1 MVFKIFDIGGS
12 FLKMYSS
19 NEGISSIPIP
29 TTNTLSINEIKEYIR
44 SNVDESTEY
53 IGLSSQM
60 HGFVAL
66 SESKQITDFVTWKH
80 SSSDCILYDSTF
92 DDFSRTGLQKR
103 SDLPINNLFNI
114 LDSMKDKPRLVRF
127 RNITE
132 AILDVCNQKT
142 HFTMACGSGFYD
154 LKERSYITKYIDFFK
169 KKLHIDLSFD
179 SVANEV
185 CVSGYI
191 NVKDRLVPVYTGI
204 GDFQAS
210 VLGCNLLPR
219 TLYVNMSTGSQIA
232 LIEQRPYFYQGL
244 SCRPFF
250 NSQYLKCYT
259 HIPCGKFLIK
269 IHDALSLRGI
279 DFWKSMKT
287 ITEDVFFNSNEH
299 ILLEDKESMMTNDV
313 VIIFRGFIFQYIN
326 IIRSQGFEFDSIF
339 LSGGIPKRLPIIKR
353 IFEKEFGV
361 FVNLHSDEDDSI
373 RGVRCLLQT
382 MKEKCD

>member
-19 NEGISSIPIP
+19 NKGISCIPIP
-29 TTNTLSINEIKEYIR
+29 TTNTLSIDEIKEYIR

-66 SESKQITDFVTWKH
+66 SELKQITDFVTWKH

-103 SDLPINNLFNI
+103 ADLPINNLFNI
-114 LDSMKDKPRLVRF
+114 LNSMKDKPRVVKF

-169 KKLHIDLSFD
+169 KNLDIDLSFD

-185 CVSGYI
+185 CVSGYM
-191 NVKDRLVPVYTGI
+191 NVKGRLVPVYTGI

-250 NSQYLKCYT
+250 NNQYLKCYT

-287 ITEDVFFNSNEH
+287 ITEDIFFDSNEH

-313 VIIFRGFIFQYIN
+313 VMIFRGFIFQYIN

-339 LSGGIPKRLPIIKR
+339 LSGGIPKRLPIIKH

-382 MKEKCD
+382 MKEKCN

>member
-19 NEGISSIPIP
+19 NEGISCIPIP
-29 TTNTLSINEIKEYIR
+29 TTNTLSIDEIKEYIR

-103 SDLPINNLFNI
+103 ADLPINNLFNI
-114 LDSMKDKPRLVRF
+114 LDSMKDKPRVVRF

-154 LKERSYITKYIDFFK
+154 LTDKSYITKYIDFFK
-169 KKLHIDLSFD
+169 KNLDIDLSFD

-250 NSQYLKCYT
+250 NNQYLKCYT

-287 ITEDVFFNSNEH
+287 ISEDIFFDSNEH

>member
-219 TLYVNMSTGSQIA
+219 TLYVNMSTGSQID

-250 NSQYLKCYT
+250 NNQYLKCYT

-287 ITEDVFFNSNEH
+287 ITEDVFFDSNEH

-313 VIIFRGFIFQYIN
+313 VMIFRGFIFQYIN

>member
-19 NEGISSIPIP
+19 NKGISCIPIP
-29 TTNTLSINEIKEYIR
+29 TTNTLSIDEIKEYIR

-103 SDLPINNLFNI
+103 ADLPINNLFNI
-114 LDSMKDKPRLVRF
+114 LNSMKDKPRVVQF

-169 KKLHIDLSFD
+169 KNLDIDLSFD

-185 CVSGYI
+185 CISGYM
-191 NVKDRLVPVYTGI
+191 NVKGRLVPVYTGI

-250 NSQYLKCYT
+250 NNQYLKCYT

-287 ITEDVFFNSNEH
+287 ITHDTFFDSNEH
-299 ILLEDKESMMTNDV
+299 ILLEDKESMITNDV
-313 VIIFRGFIFQYIN
+313 VMIFRGFIFQYIN

-339 LSGGIPKRLPIIKR
+339 LSGGIPKRLPIIKH

>member
-287 ITEDVFFNSNEH
+287 ITEDVFFDSNEH

-313 VIIFRGFIFQYIN
+313 VMIFRGFIFQYIN

-339 LSGGIPKRLPIIKR
+339 LSGGIPKRLPIIKH

>member
-19 NEGISSIPIP
+19 NKGISCIPIP
-29 TTNTLSINEIKEYIR
+29 TTNTLSIDEIKEYIR

-103 SDLPINNLFNI
+103 ADLPINNLFNI
-114 LDSMKDKPRLVRF
+114 LNSMKDKPRVVQF

-169 KKLHIDLSFD
+169 KNLNIDLSFD

-185 CVSGYI
+185 CISGYM
-191 NVKDRLVPVYTGI
+191 NVKGRLVPVYTGI

-250 NSQYLKCYT
+250 NNQYLKCYT

-287 ITEDVFFNSNEH
+287 ITHDTFFDSNEH
-299 ILLEDKESMMTNDV
+299 ILLEDKESMITNDV
-313 VIIFRGFIFQYIN
+313 VMIFRGFIFQYIN

-339 LSGGIPKRLPIIKR
+339 LSGGIPKRLPIIKH

>member
-19 NEGISSIPIP
+19 NKGISCIPIP
-29 TTNTLSINEIKEYIR
+29 TTNTLSIDEIKEYIR

-66 SESKQITDFVTWKH
+66 SESNQITDFVTWKH

-103 SDLPINNLFNI
+103 ADLPINNLFNI
-114 LDSMKDKPRLVRF
+114 LNSMKDKPRVVQF

-169 KKLHIDLSFD
+169 KNLNIDLSFD

-185 CVSGYI
+185 CISGYM
-191 NVKDRLVPVYTGI
+191 NVKGRLVPVYTGI

-250 NSQYLKCYT
+250 NNQYLKCYT

-287 ITEDVFFNSNEH
+287 ITHDTFFDSNEH
-299 ILLEDKESMMTNDV
+299 ILLEDKESMITNDV
-313 VIIFRGFIFQYIN
+313 VMIFRGFIFQYIN

-339 LSGGIPKRLPIIKR
+339 LSGGIPKRLPIIKH

>member
-12 FLKMYSS
+12 FLKTYSS
-19 NEGISSIPIP
+19 NGGITSIPIP
-29 TTNTLSINEIKEYIR
+29 TTNTLSIDEIKEYIR
-44 SNVDESTEY
+44 SNIDESVEY

-66 SESKQITDFVTWKH
+66 SQSKQITDFVTWKH
-80 SSSDCILYDSTF
+80 SSSNCILYDSTF

-114 LDSMKDKPRLVRF
+114 LSSMKDNPKLVRF

-132 AILDVCNQKT
+132 AILDVCNEKT

-154 LKERSYITKYIDFFK
+154 LIEKSYITKYIDFFK
-169 KKLHIDLSFD
+169 KNLDIDLSFD
-179 SVANEV
+179 SVVNEV
-185 CVSGYI
+185 CISGYM
-191 NVKDRLVPVYTGI
+191 NVKGRLVPVYTGI

-210 VLGCNLLPR
+210 VLGCNILPR

-232 LIEQRPYFYQGL
+232 LIEEKPYFYEGL

-250 NSQYLKCYT
+250 NNQYLKCYT

-279 DFWKSMKT
+279 DLWSLMKS
-287 ITEDVFFNSNEH
+287 ITEEDFFDSNEY
-299 ILLEDKESMMTNDV
+299 IAVQDNDALKTNNV
-313 VIIFRGFIFQYIN
+313 VMIFRGFIFQYID
-326 IIRSQGFEFDSIF
+326 IIRSQNFEFNSIF

-361 FVNLHSDEDDSI
+361 FVTLHSDEDDSI

-382 MKEKCD
+382 MKEKRD

>member
-19 NEGISSIPIP
+19 NEGITSIQIP
-29 TTNTLSINEIKEYIR
+29 TTNTLSISEIKEYIR
-44 SNVDESTEY
+44 TNIDESTEY
-53 IGLSSQM
+53 VGLSSQM

-66 SESKQITDFVTWKH
+66 SESKQITDFITWKH
-80 SSSDCILYDSTF
+80 SSPECILNDTTF

-114 LDSMKDKPRLVRF
+114 LRSMKDKPRLVRF

-132 AILDVCNQKT
+132 AILDVCNEKT

-154 LKERSYITKYIDFFK
+154 LTDKSYITKYIDFFK
-169 KKLHIDLSFD
+169 KNLDIDLSFD
-179 SVANEV
+179 SVVNKV
-185 CVSGYI
+185 CVSGYM
-191 NVKDRLVPVYTGI
+191 NVKGRLVPVYTGI

-232 LIEQRPYFYQGL
+232 LIEERPYFYQGL

-250 NSQYLKCYT
+250 NNQYLKCYT

-279 DFWKSMKT
+279 DFWQSIKT
-287 ITEDVFFNSNEH
+287 ITHDTFFESNEH
-299 ILLEDKESMMTNDV
+299 VSIEDKESILTDNVLM
-313 VIIFRGFIFQYIN
+313 IFRGFILQYID
-326 IIRSQGFEFDSIF
+326 IIRNQRFEFDSIF

-373 RGVRCLLQT
+373 RGVQHLLQT
-382 MKEKCD
+382 RKEKCD

>member
-19 NEGISSIPIP
+19 NERISCIPIP

-44 SNVDESTEY
+44 SNIDESTEY

-250 NSQYLKCYT
+250 NNQYLKCYT

-287 ITEDVFFNSNEH
+287 ISEDIFFDSNDH

-313 VIIFRGFIFQYIN
+313 VMIFRGFIFQYIN

-339 LSGGIPKRLPIIKR
+339 LSGGIPKRLPIIKH

-373 RGVRCLLQT
+373 RGVRSLLQT